1 MVDEGLDDNTVIIF
15 TSDHGLYSGQQG
27 LAGKAFCYE
36 QTTHVPL
43 IIYNPM
49 VPDAARGKRSDQL
62 VQSIDIAPTMLDFA
76 GIDTPESFQGK
87 SLRNLIQGSD
97 QPVHEYIFT
106 ESLWSTHFGNPRIEA
121 VQDKRWKY
129 IRYYKNENFPAAWK
143 IRVAKE
149 LGIPQN
155 KMLYGVHDDAIAVY
169 RYYVEAPQACS
180 ATPPTASRVIKPSES
195 QCHRQLVPKA
205 IRPVSRRR

>member
-1 MVDEGLDDNTVIIF
+1 MDDNTVIIF